1 MRPRGRCFNGSDRML
16 TTQKDL
22 VNLAGNA
29 VWFTEFTPVR
39 LDYLDFVKRLLRTFC
54 EIDICCAL
62 VNAYPAYIAG
72 TVYVCSVGELA
83 LGVLYFAKFNSTLLD
98 HFYLNDSYFLVGPF
112 SFAYAIPCSMTK
124 TLITMCIQLLR
135 ARRLIHV
142 YSGLLTPSPSLADP
156 LLALILRNSC
166 GTIR

>member
-1 MRPRGRCFNGSDRML
+1 MRPRGICFNGSDSML
-16 TTQKDL
+16 KIQKDL
-22 VNLAGNA
+22 EKLAVTA

-39 LDYLDFVKRLLRTFC
+39 LDHLDFVKRLLLTFC
-54 EIDICCAL
+54 ELDVCCAMI
-62 VNAYPAYIAG
+62 NAYQAYIAG
-72 TVYVCSVGELA
+72 AVGLCSVGELA